1 MFSYIKINQEK
12 IKVKKK
18 FKILKDKKIKRPSE
32 ELFQRQRE
40 KNNEVTI

>member
-18 FKILKDKKIKRPSE
+18 IKNLQIKRPSE